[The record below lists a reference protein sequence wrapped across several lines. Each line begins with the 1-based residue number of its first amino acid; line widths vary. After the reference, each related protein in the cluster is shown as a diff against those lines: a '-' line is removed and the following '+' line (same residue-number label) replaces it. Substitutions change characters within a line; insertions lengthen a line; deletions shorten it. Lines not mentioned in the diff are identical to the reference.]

1 MFHLVHD
8 ESAHERPEAVDGS
21 QHVEREL
28 LIVFHVGGVYFQQ
41 IVVVARDVVALGDL
55 GNSAHDARKFGGLST
70 VIFCVRV

>member
-1 MFHLVHD
+1 MTKVLMSD
-8 ESAHERPEAVDGS
+8 PEAVDGS

-55 GNSAHDARKFGGLST
+55 GEFRAR
-70 VIFCVRV
+70 CA